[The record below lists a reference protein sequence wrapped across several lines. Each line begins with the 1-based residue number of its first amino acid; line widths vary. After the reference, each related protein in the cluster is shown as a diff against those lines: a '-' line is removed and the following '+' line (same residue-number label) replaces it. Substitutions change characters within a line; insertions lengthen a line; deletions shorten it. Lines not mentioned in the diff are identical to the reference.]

1 MDDGRGIQPPSA
13 AQKDSALKQ
22 AHIGLCVQTVTA
34 LCAMRRNEAQSLP
47 RAQGGRGNAHA
58 ARYLADAQEAAGRSI
73 CRWRGEILSA

>member
-13 AQKDSALKQ
+13 AQKDSTLKQ

-34 LCAMRRNEAQSLP
+34 LRALRRNEAQSLP

-58 ARYLADAQEAAGRSI
+58 ARYLADAQQAAGCSI
-73 CRWRGEILSA
+73 GRWSREILSA